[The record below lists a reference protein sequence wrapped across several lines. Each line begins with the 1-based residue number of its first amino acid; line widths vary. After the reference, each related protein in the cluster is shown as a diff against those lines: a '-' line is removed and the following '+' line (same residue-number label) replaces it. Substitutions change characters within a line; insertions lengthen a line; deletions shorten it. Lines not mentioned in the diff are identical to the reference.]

1 MTATTTFTG
10 TVQRSDVV
18 SSLGGMCAG
27 RGLDTLAA
35 RLAELRRL
43 LDGDLEDVE
52 RELAKVGLD
61 GDTPAHQSARHLL
74 GLSGKRLRPI
84 CVALASHIGGGF
96 NEAARTFA
104 VAVELVHN
112 ATLLHDDV
120 VDLGARR
127 RGADA
132 ARVIYGN
139 AASIF
144 GGDYLLLDALC
155 KIQAAGMPD
164 VLERVLHVVKEMVI
178 AEALQLASRGRVR
191 TSTSEYFQ
199 IVDGKTAS
207 LFRWAMF
214 AGARAGGVSEPLC
227 KALEGFGTSLG
238 VAFQLVDDV
247 LDFAGDPE
255 ATGKALLTDLRE
267 GKMTYPLLLAMERD
281 RELTP
286 ALEAHCASEEAAVEP
301 ELGRRIAQIMVEKH
315 VVDDCLELASRLCG
329 DAMRSIE
336 PLPESP
342 AKAALEGVAM
352 STPRRRR

>member
-1 MTATTTFTG
+1 MTASTTFTG
-10 TVQRSDVV
+10 PVQGSDVV
-18 SSLGGMCAG
+18 SSLGSVAAG
-27 RGLDTLAA
+27 RGLDALAA
-35 RLAELRRL
+35 RLAGLRRL
-43 LDGDLEDVE
+43 LDGDLEDIE
-52 RELAKVGLD
+52 RELTTVGIE
-61 GDTPAHQSARHLL
+61 GDTPAHRSARHLL
-74 GLSGKRLRPI
+74 GREGKRLRPI

-96 NEAARTFA
+96 NDAARSYA

-120 VDLGARR
+120 VDLGDRR

-144 GGDYLLLDALC
+144 GGDYLLLEALTR
-155 KIQAAGMPD
+155 IQTVGIPG
-164 VLERVLHVVKEMVI
+164 VVERMLHVVREMVI
-178 AEALQLASRGRVR
+178 AEALQLAARGRVR
-191 TSTSEYFQ
+191 SSVSEYFQ

-214 AGARAGGVSEPLC
+214 AGARAGGVGDDGC
-227 KALEGFGTSLG
+227 KALESFGSSLG

-247 LDFAGDPE
+247 LDFAGDPD

-281 RELTP
+281 RELGP
-286 ALEAHCASEEAAVEP
+286 ALEAHCAIEDAAVEP
-301 ELGRRIAQIMVEKH
+301 ELGRRIARIMIEKRIVE
-315 VVDDCLELASRLCG
+315 DCLDLSTRFCG
-329 DAMRSIE
+329 DAVRSLEAI
-336 PLPESP
+336 PASP

-352 STPRRRR
+352 ATPRRRK